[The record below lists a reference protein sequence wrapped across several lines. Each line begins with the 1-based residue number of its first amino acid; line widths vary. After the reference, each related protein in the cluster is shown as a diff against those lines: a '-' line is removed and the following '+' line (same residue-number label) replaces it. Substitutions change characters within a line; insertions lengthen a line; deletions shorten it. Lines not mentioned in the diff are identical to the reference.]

1 MFKPKVR
8 NEVSI
13 GSDLWVVTLE
23 LTKRTLNGFTASGS
37 TNPLGQWS
45 FSEYSQLPKSSSDR
59 FTEEAP
65 NIFRQKTAKGRCST
79 RQFPSKVV
87 VPQQFAQL
95 HSSKCLCL
103 WTWEWLITYIHGF
116 AVYRALSKLLAHVWD
131 GIFHSKKRPSPQ
143 WPSQPKPVQ
152 DWLGSLDLSLPGGDL
167 VIGWSLVGSYL
178 PIRPS

>member
-1 MFKPKVR
+1 MVLR
-8 NEVSI
+8 H
-13 GSDLWVVTLE
+13 
-23 LTKRTLNGFTASGS
+23 
-37 TNPLGQWS
+37 LGQQTHLVNDPFRNILS
-45 FSEYSQLPKSSSDR
+45 FQKALATALQRRHQTFSGK
-59 FTEEAP
+59 
-65 NIFRQKTAKGRCST
+65 KTAKGRCST

-87 VPQQFAQL
+87 IPQQFAQL

-116 AVYRALSKLLAHVWD
+116 AVYRALSKLLAHAWD